1 MRVSLGAAL
10 DGLTERIVGAAF
22 AVHGALGHGFAE
34 AVYKKALLRE
44 FVDVGLAAAGEV
56 PFQVHYK
63 GDSVGSY
70 FADIVVEERIV
81 VELKVCE
88 TLGQPHLRQVVNYLQ
103 VSGLPAGLLF
113 NFGGPSLAFR
123 RVLPPAKHP

>member
-44 FVDVGLAAAGEV
+44 FVDVGLAAASEV
-56 PFQVHYK
+56 PFQVHDK
-63 GDSVGSY
+63 GDPVGSY
-70 FADIVVEERIV
+70 FADIVVEDRIV

-88 TLGQPHLRQVVNYLQ
+88 ILSQPHLRQVVNYLR
-103 VSGLPAGLLF
+103 VSGLPAGPLF